1 MGILIRLSIEHF
13 KLFIKEKKIYLKP
26 KILNIM
32 KIINED
38 DTFTNSAKEN
48 NSKYI
53 LKNNRQ
59 NNKILQCNS
68 ELKKDL
74 RVNNSKSLV
83 KE

>member
-1 MGILIRLSIEHF
+1 
-13 KLFIKEKKIYLKP
+13 
-26 KILNIM
+26 M